1 MKKVFLALFLA
12 IAAFAA
18 YWFLLRKKESKPEAP
33 PPVPMALKKH
43 SEKFNTSVDSVV
55 AGYLAIKNA
64 FVEADI
70 PTVKAATTS
79 FSALLKN
86 FPVDELKKDTAAII
100 ETVKMNIESMQANA
114 ESLLKMTDITEMRH
128 DFNGLTEAMY
138 PSFFTSINYE
148 GQKLFVEKCPMA
160 FGDNMPASWISNSGE
175 IVNPYMGKNHPKYKS
190 GMLDCGDVVDS
201 IYAK

>member
-1 MKKVFLALFLA
+1 MKKAFLVLFIGA
-12 IAAFAA
+12 GAFAA
-18 YWFLLRKKESKPEAP
+18 YWFLIRKKESRPEAP

-43 SEKFNTSVDSVV
+43 SEKFNTSVDSIV

-64 FVEADI
+64 FVDADI
-70 PTVKAATTS
+70 ATVKAATTS
-79 FSALLKN
+79 FSTLLKS
-86 FPVDELKKDTAAII
+86 FPVEELKKDTAAII

-114 ESLLKMTDITEMRH
+114 ESLLKMPDITEMRK
-128 DFNGLTEAMY
+128 DFNSLTEAMY

-160 FGDNMPASWISNSGE
+160 FGDDMPASWISNSAE
-175 IVNPYMGKNHPKYKS
+175 IVNPYLGKNHPKYKG